1 MKNAA
6 MYFIFLI
13 VPMAGIAQ
21 WSDNPSMNTKIIDIL
36 GTQAV
41 PKIVVNEEGETY
53 ISWYNQP
60 DSLSYF
66 ELYLQHLNADGMKL
80 WYDEGLLIN
89 DHPTWTWVTDYDLII
104 DSEDHAIVVMQ
115 DARNGYSDV
124 FAYRIS
130 PEGTF
135 TWGPDGIALTNDND
149 FKPSPSAVVTTDENI
164 VVMWGVG
171 PSDTTKF
178 SYISLQKLS
187 KDGQTLWD
195 VNTIISTDS
204 MHCLMPG
211 MIATEDNGVIVMWIT
226 TVSTDTSEVGNWPYM
241 YPLTQKIDEDG
252 NQVWPEHLVLDTD
265 KNMPLSFFAPA
276 MESDGNGGFFAG
288 WMAFPEGPFYN
299 TYLQYVTSEGIPQWT
314 PDGMNVSDSVQYK
327 HSNPSLT
334 YFPEHD
340 ELFVFWNVLNEYE
353 GFEAVYGQKYSIDG
367 QNQWTTGGRRF
378 VGWVSA
384 YDSLLGTSGIRKTT
398 EDDLTLFYAYEFIT
412 LAGTDTIISTDY
424 LARRIDRDGNSV
436 WEGSDLVFTNAKSA
450 KGELNVS
457 RMVNDQYIATWED
470 NREDPENYYQAGI
483 YAQNITKYGNLGPT
497 AVNDPMHDS
506 NLIIGTYPNPVDHTL
521 TITYRSDRN
530 GAMELSLYDI
540 TGNLI
545 KHHVLPCQY
554 AGDYTYTLDISE
566 LQAGVY
572 IVQLQHNGMTG
583 YHKIV
588 KW

>member
-1 MKNAA
+1 MKQAV
-6 MYFIFLI
+6 MYFICLF
-13 VPMAGIAQ
+13 VPLAGNAQ
-21 WSDNPSMNTKIIDIL
+21 WSNNPSLNTKIIDTI
-36 GTQAV
+36 GSQEI
-41 PKIVVNEEGETY
+41 PKIVVNDDGETY
-53 ISWYNQP
+53 ISWYNQS
-60 DSLSYF
+60 DTLSSF

-80 WYDEGLLIN
+80 WNDEGLLIN

-104 DSEDHAIVVMQ
+104 DSEDHAVLVMQ
-115 DARNGYSDV
+115 DAWNGNSDV

-135 TWGPDGIALTNDND
+135 DWGPDGIALTNDSD

-164 VVMWGVG
+164 VVMWGVE
-171 PSDTTKF
+171 PSDTTEF

-187 KDGQTLWD
+187 KDGLTLWD
-195 VNTIISTDS
+195 NNKIISNDT
-204 MHCLMPG
+204 MHCLMPS
-211 MIATEDNGVIVMWIT
+211 MIATEDNGVILVWIT
-226 TVSTDTSEVGNWPYM
+226 TLSTDTSEMGNWPYM
-241 YPLTQKIDEDG
+241 FPLAQKIDEDG
-252 NQVWPEHLVLDTD
+252 NQVWPEHLVLDTAQ
-265 KNMPLSFFAPA
+265 NMPLSFFAPA

-288 WMAFPEGPFYN
+288 WMAYPEGPFYS
-299 TYLQYVTSEGIPQWT
+299 TYLQYVTSDGVPQWT
-314 PDGMNVSDSVQYK
+314 PDGMNVSDAVQYE
-327 HSNPSLT
+327 HSNPSLV
-334 YFPEHD
+334 YFAEHD
-340 ELFVFWNVLNEYE
+340 ELFVFWNVLNKYE
-353 GFEAVYGQKYSIDG
+353 GFEAVYGQKYSTDG
-367 QNQWTTGGRRF
+367 QNQWTAGGRRI

-384 YDSLLGTSGIRKTT
+384 YDTLLGTCGIRKTT

-412 LAGTDTIISTDY
+412 IEGTDTILSTDL

-436 WEGSDLVFTNAKSA
+436 WQNSDLVFTNAQSV

-470 NREDPENYYQAGI
+470 NRRDPENFFQMGI

-497 AVNDPMHDS
+497 AVHEPLHDS
-506 NLIIGTYPNPVDHTL
+506 DLITGTYPNPVDNTL

-540 TGNLI
+540 TGSLI
-545 KHHVLPCQY
+545 KHLVLPWQH
-554 AGDYTYTLDISE
+554 AGDCTYALDISE

-572 IVQLQHNGMTG
+572 IIHLQHNGMTG